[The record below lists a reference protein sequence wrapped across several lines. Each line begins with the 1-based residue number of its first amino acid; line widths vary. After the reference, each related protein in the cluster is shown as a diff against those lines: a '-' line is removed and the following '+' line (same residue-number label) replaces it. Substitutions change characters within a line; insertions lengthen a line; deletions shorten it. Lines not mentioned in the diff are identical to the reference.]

1 MSDINPPSGTTR
13 MNIRGFLPS
22 IIINGAIPL
31 AIYLILK
38 HYNYSELVALSASV
52 LFPVIGSVISIVR
65 QRTLD
70 LIAAL
75 ALLGIAISIIAIFLG
90 GDPKLLLIRES
101 FLTGALGIA
110 CFVSLLLPRPL
121 MFYFGR
127 YFATAND
134 PARIAQYNGLWQYP
148 YFRFVN
154 RVITA
159 VWGVAYAGEFILRV
173 ILVYTLPS
181 AVVLAVSPIILGGI
195 TILTITWT
203 FAYARRASR
212 RGEEMRQQH
221 LAVTPAQE
229 QPQGKSGNTV

>member
-1 MSDINPPSGTTR
+1 MMSESNTPAAVPR

-22 IIINGAIPL
+22 ILINGAVPL

-38 HYNYSELVALSASV
+38 HYNYSDLIALSASV

-65 QRTLD
+65 QHTLD
-70 LIAAL
+70 LIAAI
-75 ALLGIAISIIAIFLG
+75 ALVGIAVSIIAVFLG

-101 FLTGALGIA
+101 FVTGALGIA
-110 CFVSLLLPRPL
+110 CFVSLLFPRPL

-134 PARIAQYNGLWQYP
+134 PTKRAKYNELWRYP

-154 RVITA
+154 RVITV
-159 VWGVAYAGEFILRV
+159 VWGVSYAGEFILRV
-173 ILVYTLPS
+173 ILVYTLPT

-195 TILTITWT
+195 TILTIVWT
-203 FAYARRASR
+203 FAYARRAAAR
-212 RGEEMRQQH
+212 D
-221 LAVTPAQE
+221 
-229 QPQGKSGNTV
+229 

>member
-1 MSDINPPSGTTR
+1 NSPSGTTR
-13 MNIRGFLPS
+13 MNIRGLVPS
-22 IIINGAIPL
+22 IIFNGAIPL

-38 HYNYSELVALSASV
+38 HYNYSDLIALSASV
-52 LFPVIGSVISIVR
+52 LFPVLGSALSIVR

-75 ALLGIAISIIAIFLG
+75 ALVGIAVSILAVFLG

-101 FLTGALGIA
+101 FFTGALSIA

-134 PARIAQYNGLWQYP
+134 RTKRDQYNGLWQYP

-154 RVITA
+154 RVITV
-159 VWGVAYAGEFILRV
+159 VWGI
-173 ILVYTLPS
+173 
-181 AVVLAVSPIILGGI
+181 
-195 TILTITWT
+195 
-203 FAYARRASR
+203 
-212 RGEEMRQQH
+212 
-221 LAVTPAQE
+221 
-229 QPQGKSGNTV
+229 

>member
-1 MSDINPPSGTTR
+1 
-13 MNIRGFLPS
+13 
-22 IIINGAIPL
+22 
-31 AIYLILK
+31 
-38 HYNYSELVALSASV
+38 
-52 LFPVIGSVISIVR
+52 
-65 QRTLD
+65 
-70 LIAAL
+70 
-75 ALLGIAISIIAIFLG
+75 
-90 GDPKLLLIRES
+90 
-101 FLTGALGIA
+101 
-110 CFVSLLLPRPL
+110 

-134 PARIAQYNGLWQYP
+134 PVRIAQYNGLWQYR

-154 RVITA
+154 RVITV

-173 ILVYTLPS
+173 ILVYTLPP
-181 AVVLAVSPIILGGI
+181 AVVLAVSPIVLGGI

-229 QPQGKSGNTV
+229 QPQGNSGH